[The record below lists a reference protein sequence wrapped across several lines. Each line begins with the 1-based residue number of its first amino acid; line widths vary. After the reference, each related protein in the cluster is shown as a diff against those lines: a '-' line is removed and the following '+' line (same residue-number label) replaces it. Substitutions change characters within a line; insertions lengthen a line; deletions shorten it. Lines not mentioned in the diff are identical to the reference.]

1 MTRYTRTTTSPS
13 EIVND
18 EARDCHP
25 PRKRYAIHGQA
36 PSPCTYTSTIVMAR
50 YSLDHSGSTNC
61 LGARNSPGHVPALNV
76 MLQHSIVFSFS
87 TWGGGGGGC
96 GGGGSLSTNQLYGD
110 GTVQPPTVQCRRCP
124 HGPPGTTTAVT
135 STYMSHLHDRFD
147 GGGHEMGGRVYNG
160 VRKRRDVVVTRLLL
174 CGDHVLHHV
183 RAVRLGA
190 VPPVHRRHAVQ
201 VATVHGVTRGDTVG
215 VIGLHPGDRQHRV
228 NDPPTGATRTRDDD
242 TQRAGQLD
250 RNAHCTGNNTVHA
263 ARRPAFAAHAPWS
276 RPHGARARTS
286 RSCPGQSMFACLQ
299 PRRPLTRGCHPDRH
313 TDRR

>member
-1 MTRYTRTTTSPS
+1 M
-13 EIVND
+13 
-18 EARDCHP
+18 
-25 PRKRYAIHGQA
+25 KRG
-36 PSPCTYTSTIVMAR
+36 
-50 YSLDHSGSTNC
+50 
-61 LGARNSPGHVPALNV
+61 
-76 MLQHSIVFSFS
+76 
-87 TWGGGGGGC
+87 WGGEGV
-96 GGGGSLSTNQLYGD
+96 GGGSLSTNQLYGD

-215 VIGLHPGDRQHRV
+215 VIGLGPGRSQHRV
-228 NDPPTGATRTRDDD
+228 NDPPTNATRTRDDD
-242 TQRAGQLD
+242 DTQRASQLD
-250 RNAHCTGNNTVHA
+250 RNAHCAGNNTAHA

-276 RPHGARARTS
+276 RPHGARARTP

-299 PRRPLTRGCHPDRH
+299 PRGPTKQGVPPRQTDRQTMTKRTGGRFPWAARGCVRH
-313 TDRR
+313 LSSFAHGVGVRQSQARVVQWPAWTTHDCYCTTRHDYDCSFRPTPIL